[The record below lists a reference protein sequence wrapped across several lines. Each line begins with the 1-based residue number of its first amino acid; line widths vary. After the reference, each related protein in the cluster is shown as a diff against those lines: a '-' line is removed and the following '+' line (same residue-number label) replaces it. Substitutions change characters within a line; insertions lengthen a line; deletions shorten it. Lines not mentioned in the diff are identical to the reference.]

1 MASTL
6 GVLAAVQLRAAPL
19 LLGDMWLAVASVAS
33 LLLFVA
39 CYQVQRLQFD

>member
-1 MASTL
+1 MAVTL

-19 LLGDMWLAVASVAS
+19 LLGDMWLAVTSVAS

-39 CYQVQRLQFD
+39 CYQVRAPQRA